1 MAQLCKNL
9 TAKTLNSSN
18 VQTLKLSANTLEA
31 QGNKLSQNTFKTPAT
46 VRLARP
52 RSVAGFLPWHLV
64 SGLGLII
71 NLPNL

>member
-18 VQTLKLSANTLEA
+18 VQTLNLSANTLEA
-31 QGNKLSQNTFKTPAT
+31 QGNKLSQNTLKTSAT

-52 RSVAGFLPWHLV
+52 RSVAEVPSLASAFRLRTH
-64 SGLGLII
+64 
-71 NLPNL
+71 N